1 MENQCPKKGDPK
13 LSHSECSKKL
23 QPVKDALYILS
34 GKWKLQIIIAL
45 KFNNQ
50 RFKELQREVTGI
62 TAKMLSKELKELE
75 QNELVTR
82 TVYDTIPVT
91 VEYELTEY
99 SKTLDPIIMTLG
111 DWGTKHR
118 KRLMGQN
125 KAIPEFVA
133 EDEAA

>member
-1 MENQCPKKGDPK
+1 MEDQCPKKGDAK
-13 LSHSECSKKL
+13 MTHSECSKKL

-50 RFKELQREVTGI
+50 RFKELQREVVGI

-75 QNELVTR
+75 QNDLVTR

-99 SKTLDPIIMTLG
+99 SKTLDPIIQSLG
-111 DWGTKHR
+111 EWGTKHR
-118 KRLMGQN
+118 KRLMGQK
-125 KAIPEFVA
+125 KAMPELIA
-133 EDEAA
+133 EGEAA

>member
-1 MENQCPKKGDPK
+1 M
-13 LSHSECSKKL
+13 L
-23 QPVKDALYILS
+23 
-34 GKWKLQIIIAL
+34 WKLQIIIAL

-99 SKTLDPIIMTLG
+99 SKTLDPIIMALG

-133 EDEAA
+133 EEEAA

>member
-1 MENQCPKKGDPK
+1 MENQCPKKGDERI
-13 LSHSECSKKL
+13 SHSECSKKL

-45 KFNNQ
+45 KYDNQ
-50 RFKELQREVTGI
+50 RFKELQREVAGI

-75 QNELVTR
+75 QNDLVTR

-99 SKTLDPIIMTLG
+99 SKTLDPVIMSLG
-111 DWGTKHR
+111 DWGAKHR
-118 KRLMGQN
+118 KRLMG
-125 KAIPEFVA
+125 KKKTIPEFVA
-133 EDEAA
+133 EEEAA